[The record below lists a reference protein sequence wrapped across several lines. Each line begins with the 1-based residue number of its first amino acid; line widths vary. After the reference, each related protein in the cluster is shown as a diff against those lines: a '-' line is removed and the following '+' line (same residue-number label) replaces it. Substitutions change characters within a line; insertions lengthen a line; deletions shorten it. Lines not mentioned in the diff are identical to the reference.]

1 MIDPVAR
8 LNAALKG
15 RYAIEREL
23 GAGGMATVYLAEDLK
38 HHRKVAVKV
47 LRPEL
52 AAVVG
57 AERFL
62 KEIEVTANLQHPNIL
77 PLYDSGEADTFLY
90 YVMPYIEGETLRA
103 KLNREKQLAV
113 GEAVEI
119 AKSVAGALSFA
130 HARGVIHRD
139 IKPENILLQSG
150 QALVADFGIALAIN
164 QAAGTRLTET
174 GLSLGTPYYMS
185 PEQATG
191 DRDLDP
197 RSDVYSLGAVVY
209 EMLVGDPPFLGSNLQ
224 AVIAKVVTDTPTAVR
239 VLRESVP
246 ASVDSAVAHAL
257 AKVPADRF
265 ATAMDFAVALTKED
279 GQVDPGAGAGF
290 ARKIHALRMVPTLLV
305 ASGLGLALVGAFV
318 IPRLQ
323 SASAGSQVEE
333 RESLRSSIAV
343 LPFRDM
349 SPNGD
354 QAWFGE
360 GLADEIMSALT
371 RLPGLRVVARTSS
384 FSLRDSPIATI
395 GDSLAVGTVL
405 EGSVRRDG
413 DQMRI
418 EARLVNVA
426 DESSLWSQSFRT
438 QLTSVFDV
446 QDSIARSVVTA
457 LQVELGTFSVSSLA
471 FAATAD
477 PAAHEQYLRGR
488 FRWNQRNEAGLLAA
502 LEHFHRAVELDSS
515 YAAAWAGLGDTYLVL
530 PEYSPTA
537 SPEVMLRE
545 SEAAL
550 AQALRLDPDLPEALT
565 TAAWGRLIHH
575 YDWTGAEDLLGQALA
590 ADSTS
595 VGALHWMSHVLSWQ
609 GRHEEAV
616 MWASRAVEVDPL
628 SPILHSNLGYILM
641 DAGDYEA
648 AIAAVQS
655 AIALD
660 PGFGTARQ
668 TLWESNVRAGR
679 WEEAAE
685 LWKEWAAATGRD
697 SAAAERVAEAIA
709 MGADGTA
716 RSPPP
721 RDIVDR
727 LQLGSQHLGNVL
739 AIVGDHEGALD
750 ALERAF
756 LERSGSRSVL
766 SMKVNPVYDP
776 LRDESRFKA
785 LLQRVGL
792 DR

>member
-1 MIDPVAR
+1 MADIFDR
-8 LNAALKG
+8 LKHALAD
-15 RYAIEREL
+15 RYAIEREI

-52 AAVVG
+52 AAVLG

-103 KLNREKQLAV
+103 KLNREKQLAI
-113 GEAVEI
+113 EETVEI

-174 GLSLGTPYYMS
+174 GLSLGTPHYMS

-191 DRDLDP
+191 DRDLDA
-197 RSDVYSLGAVVY
+197 RSDVYSLGVVVY

-265 ATAMDFAVALTKED
+265 ATPVDFAVALTLGD
-279 GQVDPGAGAGF
+279 RQADPGAGART
-290 ARKIHALRMVPTLLV
+290 APKIHALRMVPTLLV

-318 IPRLQ
+318 IPRLR
-323 SASAGSQVEE
+323 SASTGSQLEE
-333 RESLRSSIAV
+333 RQSLRLSIAV

-384 FSLRDSPIATI
+384 FSFRDSPIATI
-395 GDSLAVGTVL
+395 GDALAVGTVL

-438 QLTSVFDV
+438 RLTSVFDV

-457 LQVELGTFSVSSLA
+457 LQVELGTFNVSSLA

-530 PEYSPTA
+530 PDYSATA

-590 ADSTS
+590 VDSTS

-609 GRHEEAV
+609 GRHEEAAALIAEV
-616 MWASRAVEVDPL
+616 EHAAARARKSIAERWMRSQARPPRADRQSPPEPGRPPRAERAPRPRRADRPEPEPRPRHAPGPNRQGVPDSDQQLHEMMNRIEHMMRAAENLEAAGMMEQAHELRAHAHQMEQKVHEEMQQRQRNAFRERGPGGGDHNLAREVDELRREVRELREIVHQIHRKVEEL
-628 SPILHSNLGYILM
+628 SDDWN
-641 DAGDYEA
+641 
-648 AIAAVQS
+648 
-655 AIALD
+655 
-660 PGFGTARQ
+660 
-668 TLWESNVRAGR
+668 
-679 WEEAAE
+679 
-685 LWKEWAAATGRD
+685 
-697 SAAAERVAEAIA
+697 
-709 MGADGTA
+709 
-716 RSPPP
+716 
-721 RDIVDR
+721 
-727 LQLGSQHLGNVL
+727 
-739 AIVGDHEGALD
+739 
-750 ALERAF
+750 
-756 LERSGSRSVL
+756 
-766 SMKVNPVYDP
+766 
-776 LRDESRFKA
+776 
-785 LLQRVGL
+785 
-792 DR
+792 